1 MIAAMSSVQFVSN
14 VACVRFL
21 HRETV
26 PGRVYAATA
35 AILAGNILMVVFSS
49 KSSPLYTVADLKA
62 FYTRLPYIIYLAAL
76 AVGANPAHLP
86 SSPRVGGDTVCWLTL
101 RGTWH
106 VAVVPIAYALFRL
119 GLTKLEQEASISSR
133 GAWVKS
139 VPVRSDDPPGAELPI
154 CCPSPPPPL
163 GNLPHL
169 PFQWHVCQ
177 PVEELILVF
186 LGSFALHCMPRF
198 QGPRR
203 SC

>member
-62 FYTRLPYIIYLAAL
+62 FYTRLPYIVYLAAL

-86 SSPRVGGDTVCWLTL
+86 AWQPARWRGRSLLADATRNVARCSGADRVCPL
-101 RGTWH
+101 
-106 VAVVPIAYALFRL
+106 
-119 GLTKLEQEASISSR
+119 
-133 GAWVKS
+133 
-139 VPVRSDDPPGAELPI
+139 PPGAYQA
-154 CCPSPPPPL
+154 
-163 GNLPHL
+163 GA
-169 PFQWHVCQ
+169 
-177 PVEELILVF
+177 
-186 LGSFALHCMPRF
+186 GSFDFKAGGMGEECS
-198 QGPRR
+198 GEI
-203 SC
+203 